1 MKKILAAALSC
12 TVLLSLSGC
21 KGLDYGKNLQPS
33 KTVQSYDAFL
43 KPYYRAFLNEEQA
56 ALYDTIKLSLSNPG
70 KKVAVP
76 EGTDV
81 DAIKK
86 CLDYVWLDNPVFPQ
100 PSAYD
105 IFLSNYDYIKTTY
118 KKGFGKTDQKAAQ
131 ALEKAREVAKLA
143 PSGSDFEIVRFFH
156 DYLVKNCS
164 YNDEKP
170 DEPDNSSAY
179 GALVLGR
186 ATCEGYADAMGILL
200 SLAGIENTYA
210 NNYGD
215 RETGVVGHIWN
226 IVKIDGGFYHIDV
239 TSDDLA
245 FADWERPDN
254 QVLYW
259 RFGLTTEEIMKTNSI
274 NDNILNLI
282 PDCTQDTYNFYKY
295 NGLLFD
301 EYDKIP
307 VAKAMAAFYTKSLQE
322 GNSST
327 TVKFSN
333 QRAFD
338 EAVADIDRLCSRI
351 VRYAGSESMTCDYR
365 TGELYMTLEIRPEA
379 AGTDPA
385 SQ

>member
-1 MKKILAAALSC
+1 M
-12 TVLLSLSGC
+12 
-21 KGLDYGKNLQPS
+21 
-33 KTVQSYDAFL
+33 
-43 KPYYRAFLNEEQA
+43 
-56 ALYDTIKLSLSNPG
+56 
-70 KKVAVP
+70 
-76 EGTDV
+76 

-200 SLAGIENTYA
+200 SLA
-210 NNYGD
+210 
-215 RETGVVGHIWN
+215 
-226 IVKIDGGFYHIDV
+226 
-239 TSDDLA
+239 
-245 FADWERPDN
+245 DWERPDN

-282 PDCTQDTYNFYKY
+282 PECTQDTYNFYKY

-301 EYDKIP
+301 EYEKIP

-333 QRAFD
+333 QQAFD